1 LENVLQELKPLAE
14 QGNVEGFFNNPKN
27 VVKLSG
33 LVGDIHDAV
42 IDYQVCNQ
50 NRLITPVLDSDI
62 LSRLHYN
69 KMCMTRVANSL

>member
-1 LENVLQELKPLAE
+1 MAE
-14 QGNVEGFFNNPKN
+14 QGNIEGFFNNPMN
-27 VVKLSG
+27 ADKLNG

-42 IDYQVCNQ
+42 MAYQVCDQ
-50 NRLITPVLDSDI
+50 NKLITPMPDLDV